1 MPPRVL
7 RAQERPLPTLNAV
20 LMPATTALLPRLSLQ
35 RRTRSRN
42 RFSSFVLRLSAC
54 LHARPLVPFYA
65 PLCLSRASRRSVPL
79 LFQPP
84 TIYLSIED
92 RLWGCTTWIGSIVD
106 RFYRFYWFYSVPVDF
121 VGIDHRWPIVDA
133 NFEEGGEGV
142 QSKCEIFNFENYIKF
157 HEIRI

>member
-65 PLCLSRASRRSVPL
+65 PLCLSRASRRTVSSSSLQGFISLSRIGFGVVPRGSVP
-79 LFQPP
+79 
-84 TIYLSIED
+84 S
-92 RLWGCTTWIGSIVD
+92 WIGFIDSI
-106 RFYRFYWFYSVPVDF
+106 RFIGSLLILLGPIGGRSMMRNLKR
-121 VGIDHRWPIVDA
+121 VGMVRSQNV
-133 NFEEGGEGV
+133 
-142 QSKCEIFNFENYIKF
+142 KF
-157 HEIRI
+157 

>member
-79 LFQPP
+79 LFLQRF
-84 TIYLSIED
+84 ISLSRIGFGVVPHGSVPS
-92 RLWGCTTWIGSIVD
+92 WIGFIGSIG
-106 RFYRFYWFYSVPVDF
+106 FIPFLLILLGS
-121 VGIDHRWPIVDA
+121 II
-133 NFEEGGEGV
+133 GGRSSMRI
-142 QSKCEIFNFENYIKF
+142 SKRVERVWSQNVKF
-157 HEIRI
+157 LTSRII

>member
-92 RLWGCTTWIGSIVD
+92 RLWGCTTWIGSIAD
-106 RFYRFYWFYSVPVDF
+106 RFLSVLIGF
-121 VGIDHRWPIVDA
+121 IGSLLILLGPIV
-133 NFEEGGEGV
+133 GGR
-142 QSKCEIFNFENYIKF
+142 CEFRGGWRGCRAKM
-157 HEIRI
+157 